1 MRITCPECQFKG
13 LIDTAPLA
21 FETRVACV
29 RCGTT
34 FDAMLV
40 DGEVR
45 TSLPSATEEHLPT
58 QAITPDFDPE
68 MTEDLIEVEEVLA
81 LPPTPDADYQLS
93 EETPVLDAVLSASPV
108 EQEAEPEDAPA
119 LQMEETAAAEQSLVS
134 GEFTAAS
141 LAGAHSAESAAASED
156 EPSLKFKRPFA
167 EASAEHDRHGLRLMR
182 ISPLWLLICG
192 VTFVA
197 VIVLS
202 NKFAR
207 PADQEHQVATNFAAS
222 SNKATNQAATQPLA
236 PASNKATATSVQD
249 ASPALASAPVETA
262 QETKAIEEQ
271 AVTKKQSEP
280 QPAPV
285 IVPVVDTKRE
295 AVYAPGPESEQAGS
309 LTVQVGSYNVI
320 EQANERVARLQ
331 AAGFSARV
339 ATIELPKRG
348 TWYRVQAGRFS
359 NREEAARYGNELK
372 SKGAA
377 DSFII
382 ADAAGGK

>member
-34 FDAMLV
+34 FDALLV

-45 TSLPSATEEHLPT
+45 TSLPSATEENLPSQATTPDLSLEMT
-58 QAITPDFDPE
+58 QAVA
-68 MTEDLIEVEEVLA
+68 EVEEVLA
-81 LPPTPDADYQLS
+81 LPQTPDVDYQS
-93 EETPVLDAVLSASPV
+93 REETPVLESLLSVSPAEQA
-108 EQEAEPEDAPA
+108 EQESAPA
-119 LQMEETAAAEQSLVS
+119 LQMEETAAGQAIVLD
-134 GEFTAAS
+134 EFPTDS
-141 LAGAHSAESAAASED
+141 LAGAHVSESAEASD
-156 EPSLKFKRPFA
+156 DDGSFRQPFA
-167 EASAEHDRHGLRLMR
+167 EATADHDRHNMGMRLMR

-192 VTFVA
+192 VTFVS

-207 PADQEHQVATNFAAS
+207 PAEQEHQVATNFAAS
-222 SNKATNQAATQPLA
+222 SNKATNQSASQPPAT
-236 PASNKATATSVQD
+236 ASNKATATSVQD
-249 ASPALASAPVETA
+249 VSPAPAAVEPA
-262 QETKAIEEQ
+262 NETKAVEAKAE
-271 AVTKKQSEP
+271 TKIQRES

-285 IVPVVDTKRE
+285 VAPVADTKRE
-295 AVYAPGPESEQAGS
+295 MIDAPGPESEQAGS

-331 AAGFSARV
+331 SAGFSARV
-339 ATIELPKRG
+339 VTIELPKRG

-372 SKGAA
+372 TKGAA
-377 DSFII
+377 DNFII
-382 ADAAGGK
+382 TDVGQR